1 MLFLSS
7 SKVRAKAKKNKKRQG
22 LRETL
27 IMHCLICKSNVHTFE
42 TSENVQSEKGNRMKD
57 INLRSAAATLS
68 MAVLQSYVDCVMTL
82 TYLNRLMKSLLIII
96 YHTSRH
102 VLLKIVK
109 VDQGQ
114 QHVTKV
120 ETGG

>member
-68 MAVLQSYVDCVMTL
+68 MGGGLTKLCRLCNDLNLPQPINEKPSNNYISYLKTCAVENCKGRPRAAARYES
-82 TYLNRLMKSLLIII
+82 
-96 YHTSRH
+96 
-102 VLLKIVK
+102 
-109 VDQGQ
+109 
-114 QHVTKV
+114 
-120 ETGG
+120 